1 MKKLFTL
8 LLFAALLC
16 SLCITGFAEEKEE
29 TDYLATIPLAA
40 YHGYTSFTEIP
51 QELLNYYDYGITS
64 ILFDELFRLNII
76 PEKYKTLQHYPSE
89 EELASSLKIPVSE
102 LINIVDRLYGK
113 GAGDRAIIG
122 QEFHHRNAELHL
134 WPLEKEDAYAFCPAI
149 YQGAPGLLYHSKQLD
164 SEIVGEDLII
174 RSIYAEWNY
183 GEDADWKWEGSVLK
197 IPITIYS
204 VEKSFSERNYN
215 ILATWIEIGG
225 TKKVESRI
233 RGGEFDEYLPVYKHT
248 FKPNGD
254 GTYYWA
260 QTELETAGKE
270 IPLSVI
276 KPAKEDNTNTSTQ
289 GSTNTNTTIDTTSDV
304 TTSEVVSDTS
314 TDTATDVST
323 NTTTNAVTDVSTG
336 SVTDAVQQEEGSSAV
351 WIVVAVVAVAAVAAV
366 AVFFVLKKKKA

>member
-1 MKKLFTL
+1 MKKIFTL

-16 SLCITGFAEEKEE
+16 GLCITGFAEEKEE

-51 QELLNYYDYGITS
+51 QELLHDYRYGITAM
-64 ILFDELFRLNII
+64 LFDELFRLNII
-76 PEKYKTLQHYPSE
+76 PENYKVLQHYPSE

-102 LINIVDRLYGK
+102 LKNIIDRLYGK

-122 QEFHHRNAELHL
+122 QEFHHMKPELDL
-134 WPLEKEDAYAFCPAI
+134 FPLEKEDAYAFCPAI
-149 YQGAPGLLYHSKQLD
+149 YQGTSGLLYYSKQLD
-164 SEIVGEDLII
+164 SEVVGEDLII
-174 RSIYAEWNY
+174 RSVYAEWEY
-183 GEDADWKWEGSVLK
+183 GETGSDQK
-197 IPITIYS
+197 IPVIVYS
-204 VEKSFSERNYN
+204 VENSFSERNYN
-215 ILATWIEIGG
+215 TLATWEEKTG
-225 TKKVESRI
+225 TKPPFYTKVESRI

-276 KPAKEDNTNTSTQ
+276 DPSAKEENT
-289 GSTNTNTTIDTTSDV
+289 
-304 TTSEVVSDTS
+304 DTS
-314 TDTATDVST
+314 TATDVST
-323 NTTTNAVTDVSTG
+323 GTVTDAVTDVSTG
-336 SVTDAVQQEEGSSAV
+336 SATDVVQQEESSSAV